1 MYLKRLKLFNFRNI
15 AGADIGVSPGFN
27 IFLGD
32 NAQGKTNTL
41 EAIYLLGHLKSF
53 RRVGNMEMIGPC
65 ELRSR
70 IHGEFFYQDMLSRLE
85 LTLGRETKTILLDG
99 KIPEHAGAIFSR
111 YSSVLFSPE
120 EVGIVKGS
128 PAGRRAMLDR
138 AICQT
143 DPLFLDR
150 ARAFQRCL
158 KQRNALL
165 KNIAQVSTTVLE
177 SWNEEFIKT
186 GARIRFDRHRYLQR
200 LMPRLK
206 DAYRHIANGLET
218 ADLIYPI
225 EGHSQ
230 ESYEDGLRRDMQQLR
245 TRETQYGVSLAGPH
259 RDDPIFLVNE
269 RPLAQYG
276 SQGQQRSF
284 MLAFKTAQVLDL
296 EAACGRSPL
305 LLLDDMTSELDQ
317 HRQAFF
323 FQFLQDR
330 TSQVFVTATE
340 IGLLRLEG
348 LKELRIFHVENGVLR
363 DN

>member
-15 AGADIGVSPGFN
+15 VGADIGVSPGFN

-70 IHGEFFYQDMLSRLE
+70 IHGEFFCKDMLTRLE

-165 KNIAQVSTTVLE
+165 KNIAQVSTTVLD

-200 LMPRLK
+200 LVPRLK